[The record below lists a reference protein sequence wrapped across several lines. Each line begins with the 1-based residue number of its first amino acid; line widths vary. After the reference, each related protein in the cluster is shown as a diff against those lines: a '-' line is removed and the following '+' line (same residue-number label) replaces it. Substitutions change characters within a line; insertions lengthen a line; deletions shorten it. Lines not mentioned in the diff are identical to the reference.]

1 MIFIGYKKC
10 STCKRISK
18 QMDEKNI
25 SYKYREIDKENPSR
39 EELESWYQKS
49 GLDIKKFFNTSGKVY
64 RENNLKDKLK
74 TMDLDEKLD
83 LLSKDGMLVKRPILL
98 DGDKI
103 FVGNQVE
110 KYIESYDI
118 YGNRTILS
126 NINPGHIFAE
136 TYAILKNEPM
146 LVSVVANEDSKVLM
160 LNITNLQHII
170 KAKEDWSTKL
180 LMNLLKISSNKNLI
194 LSNKIFTNSPK
205 TIREKVLVYL
215 NFISLKKNSNEFNI
229 PFNRKQLADYLN
241 IDRSC
246 LSNEL
251 GKMQK
256 EGLITTKKSHFIIH
270 KKATK

>member
-110 KYIESYDI
+110 KYIE
-118 YGNRTILS
+118 
-126 NINPGHIFAE
+126 IF
-136 TYAILKNEPM
+136 
-146 LVSVVANEDSKVLM
+146 
-160 LNITNLQHII
+160 
-170 KAKEDWSTKL
+170 
-180 LMNLLKISSNKNLI
+180 
-194 LSNKIFTNSPK
+194 
-205 TIREKVLVYL
+205 
-215 NFISLKKNSNEFNI
+215 
-229 PFNRKQLADYLN
+229 
-241 IDRSC
+241 
-246 LSNEL
+246 
-251 GKMQK
+251 
-256 EGLITTKKSHFIIH
+256 
-270 KKATK
+270 